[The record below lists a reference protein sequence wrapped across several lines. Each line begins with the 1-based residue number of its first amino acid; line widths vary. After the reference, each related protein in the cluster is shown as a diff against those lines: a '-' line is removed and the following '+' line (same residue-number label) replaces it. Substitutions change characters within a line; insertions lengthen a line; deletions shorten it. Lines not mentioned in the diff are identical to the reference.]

1 MSEELKPCPF
11 CGGRAHIL
19 EVDLESSVRCASP
32 RECRIAPATD
42 WSVDENQLIEAWNT
56 RKPEP
61 DYKAMWKELK
71 GAIES
76 RIVLQD
82 RNDETGAFIAD
93 EMNTCLGFMTAL
105 ETAGPARKEKKNERS
120 ILPDGPRF
128 GGLHLPRRDVNSK
141 KP

>member
-61 DYKAMWKELK
+61 DYKAMWEKLK
-71 GAIES
+71 YWLKHLAPG
-76 RIVLQD
+76 VTLNQK
-82 RNDETGAFIAD
+82 FQV
-93 EMNTCLGFMTAL
+93 EMIWF
-105 ETAGPARKEKKNERS
+105 
-120 ILPDGPRF
+120 
-128 GGLHLPRRDVNSK
+128 
-141 KP
+141 